1 MVVLLPTTQAEFDKI
16 VKENKG
22 VIVDF
27 FADW

>member
-1 MVVLLPTTQAEFDKI
+1 MVLLPTTQSEFDKI

-27 FADW
+27 YADW